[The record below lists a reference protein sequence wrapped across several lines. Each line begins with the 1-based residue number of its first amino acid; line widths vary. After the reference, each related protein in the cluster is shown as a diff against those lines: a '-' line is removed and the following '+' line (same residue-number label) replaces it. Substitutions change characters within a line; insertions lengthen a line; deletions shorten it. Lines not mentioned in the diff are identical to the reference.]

1 MNLRKDHSQ
10 SLKSKIF
17 LIVNLIL
24 FRMHIPDSE
33 VNLGVRF
40 VVTADLLHT
49 RFVFLDGFRWK
60 DYLSIMDFIIC
71 TFLESS

>member
-10 SLKSKIF
+10 SLKSEIF

-40 VVTADLLHT
+40 VVTASFAHAFRVPR
-49 RFVFLDGFRWK
+49 RFPLERLFVNYGFHNL
-60 DYLSIMDFIIC
+60 YIS
-71 TFLESS
+71 